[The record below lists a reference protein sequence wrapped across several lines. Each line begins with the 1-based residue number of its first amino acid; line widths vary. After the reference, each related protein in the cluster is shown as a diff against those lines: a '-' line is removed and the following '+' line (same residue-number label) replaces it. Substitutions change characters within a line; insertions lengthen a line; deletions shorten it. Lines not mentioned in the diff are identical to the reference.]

1 MTLNLFKTE
10 SGLNAYGNSTITGDL
25 VVTGNLTVQGVSVS
39 SGSSVGNFLPDA
51 DGRDLGNTTFRWDL
65 FGLTVNAAT
74 ALISGGTLT
83 VAGNTTLSGTL
94 NQIFGNTNFDSGVLF
109 VDSVNNRVGIN
120 NTSPSVVLQVTGTA
134 NITGNT
140 AVGGT
145 FGATGNSTFSGSV
158 TIAGNVAVDTN
169 VLFIDTN
176 TNRVGINNSAPT
188 DSLTVTGTT
197 NISGNAQVGGNL
209 IVTGNATIAGITY
222 SSSGVGSLP
231 QLVVGNTG
239 YFSNTYVFT
248 PSSNTSLYVADSFSA
263 TTYKAAKYTIFARDA
278 NSSPNY
284 TMTEI
289 LLYHDGTNVFLSEY
303 GTMYNNRHMT
313 FDSDISANN
322 VRLLTNSSSTSAVTV
337 VIARQTFA

>member
-1 MTLNLFKTE
+1 MTINLFKTE
-10 SGLNAYGNSTITGDL
+10 SGLNAVGNSTIVGDL
-25 VVTGNLTVQGVSVS
+25 TVTGNLVVSGTSVS
-39 SGSSVGNFLPDA
+39 SGSSVGNFLPDT
-51 DGRDLGNTTFRWDL
+51 DGRNLGNTTFRWNL

-74 ALISGGTLT
+74 ALISGGPLT

-94 NQIFGNTNFDSGVLF
+94 NQIFGNSNFDSGVLF

-120 NTSPSVVLQVTGTA
+120 NTTPSVVLQVTGTA

-145 FGATGNSTFSGSV
+145 FGATGNTTLSGLLTVS
-158 TIAGNVAVDTN
+158 GNVAVDTN
-169 VLFIDTN
+169 VLFVDIVN
-176 TNRVGINNSAPT
+176 NRVGINNSAPT
-188 DSLTVTGTT
+188 ESLTVTGTT
-197 NISGNAQVGGNL
+197 NISGNSTIGGNL

-222 SSSGVGSLP
+222 NSSGVGSLP
-231 QLVVGNTG
+231 QLVIGNTG

-248 PSSNTSLYVADSFSA
+248 PSSNTSLYVADSFSVN
-263 TTYKAAKYTIFARDA
+263 TYKAAKYTIFVRDA
-278 NSSPNY
+278 NTSPNY

-313 FDSDISANN
+313 FDADISANN

-337 VIARQTFA
+337 VVARQTFA